1 MHCSN
6 KNSFEKKKTLTCL
19 NDHVNHA
26 AGHGICLTIHPL
38 KWEAATNSHTKLS
51 SVHIKCC
58 ILFRGISTVT
68 ASLQNGHQ
76 YLCMLSDVDLL
87 EISDWGLNK
96 NKVKTTLTQTGMLPK
111 FHTVAF
117 PCVNYIL
124 WIVFVLL
131 SISCIFCIVSPPW
144 RSSLCVPQTL
154 TEWICLQS
162 QSMSSVTPSA
172 WSTPQPW
179 SPSWG
184 RTTRVL

>member
-1 MHCSN
+1 MPLNLHHKQMSRNRIKYLKRDLTGSVQDALIEEKVTSVTVATRSLQSN
-6 KNSFEKKKTLTCL
+6 FMKLFHALFKQKLFWKKKKKTLTCL

-51 SVHIKCC
+51 SVHINCC

-117 PCVNYIL
+117 PV
-124 WIVFVLL
+124 
-131 SISCIFCIVSPPW
+131 
-144 RSSLCVPQTL
+144 
-154 TEWICLQS
+154 
-162 QSMSSVTPSA
+162 
-172 WSTPQPW
+172 
-179 SPSWG
+179 
-184 RTTRVL
+184 